1 MCARCLA
8 ENDVVKYLDK
18 ARHVGLMR
26 SIVPYKWEVL
36 LFANFQCVVRQ
47 GFGGVG

>member
-1 MCARCLA
+1 MWDDAKHRPLQM
-8 ENDVVKYLDK
+8 
-18 ARHVGLMR
+18 G
-26 SIVPYKWEVL
+26 VL